1 MRIGTLIY
9 KELLDIVR
17 DKRTILSMIIIPLV
31 AIPLLIFVVS
41 FFAYAREKRTFRE
54 TYTVAVSNEIKDNEL
69 VRLLRDSKLNILFS
83 SNPSQDIIDKK
94 AKAGVDYK
102 NKIYIVYM
110 DASSKESKVAAER
123 CEKALMVLKENLIF
137 KKLENYKINKEILK
151 PFEIKKVNVAPP
163 RKLAGLFAGILLGY
177 LLVIMIF
184 SGATYPAIDAT
195 AGEKERRTIEILL
208 SSPATRTEIGMA
220 KLIAVAVV
228 AILSALLYAVSYS
241 ITMLTFSKVFVKDP
255 ALSVII
261 NSLPFN
267 LPVVLLLVLTL
278 VPFSLFAASCE
289 VAIASLAKSYKEA
302 QSYLTPLMFIVI
314 LPAVIS
320 ITSPD
325 TSVSL
330 KGAFIPV
337 YNMTQAIKMIMM
349 GEINIMF
356 LLITVMS
363 NIVYAALGI
372 IATLKVFSNENVLL
386 RG

>member
-1 MRIGTLIY
+1 MRISTLIH

-31 AIPLLIFVVS
+31 AIPLLIFIVS

-54 TYTVAVSNEIKDNEL
+54 TYTVAINNKIKDNEL
-69 VRLLRDSKLNILFS
+69 LKLLKDSKLNILFS

-94 AKAGVDYK
+94 AKAGLDYK
-102 NKIYIVYM
+102 NKTYIVYM

-123 CEKALMVLKENLIF
+123 CEKVLMVLKERLIF
-137 KKLENYKINKEILK
+137 KKLENYKINKGILT

-163 RKLAGLFAGILLGY
+163 RKLAGLFAGVLLGY

-208 SSPATRTEIGMA
+208 SSPATRTEIAMA
-220 KLIAVAVV
+220 KLIAVTVV
-228 AILSALLYAVSYS
+228 AILSALLYTVSYS
-241 ITMLTFSKVFVKDP
+241 ITMLTSAKIFIKDP
-255 ALSVII
+255 ALLLII
-261 NSLPFN
+261 KSLPFN
-267 LPVVLLLVLTL
+267 LPVIFLLVLTL
-278 VPFSLFAASCE
+278 VPFSFFAASCE
-289 VAIASLAKSYKEA
+289 VAIASFAKSYKEA
-302 QSYLTPLMFIVI
+302 QSYLTPLLFIVI

-325 TSVSL
+325 ASINL
-330 KGAFIPV
+330 KGALIPV
-337 YNMTQAIKMIMM
+337 YNVTQAIKMIMI
-349 GEINIMF
+349 GELNIIF
-356 LLITVMS
+356 LIITIMT
-363 NIVYAALGI
+363 NIIYAAFGI
-372 IATLKVFSNENVLL
+372 IATLKVFSNENVLI